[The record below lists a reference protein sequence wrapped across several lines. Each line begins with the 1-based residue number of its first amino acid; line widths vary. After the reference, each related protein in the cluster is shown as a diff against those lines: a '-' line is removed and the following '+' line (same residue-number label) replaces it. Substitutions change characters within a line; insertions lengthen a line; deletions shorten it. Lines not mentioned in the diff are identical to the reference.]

1 MQQKSGWI
9 GDRMKVSLS
18 LRTRFILAVLVLLVV
33 LGSLIM
39 FVIEQREVRA
49 INEEQMSRGFIETK
63 YLFQLNREEFLNY
76 DAAGMEQNI
85 RNQIDDDLIYIVFYN
100 RENRPLAANDFV
112 KQHPEIYEKSHFE
125 NEELQGD
132 YFAGQTRI
140 EDDETDRII
149 RILEIEKPI
158 FVEGSPVRWGSVKI
172 GMSMREAD
180 EEIQATRFRLILI
193 GGLGLLGGIIGSLL
207 LARSITTPLK
217 KLIDGTVRIS
227 KGDFAHTIDVS
238 TRDEIGTLAN
248 SFNDMSQQLLLTKQ
262 RMETANKKLIQAEK
276 LASIGRISASIA
288 HEIRNPL
295 TSVKLNIQK
304 ISESSCWGAIEKGH
318 LEISQEGIG
327 HIEIFIK
334 ELLNFTRVSDLNCDY
349 FAIEQVIESAYKMIS
364 DSLDLKKIQFRREI
378 QEGLPL
384 LYLDGDRMRQ
394 VFLNILRNAAE
405 AVDEK
410 GEITIAV
417 SQSGEGSKKR
427 VRVEIS
433 DDGPGIPEEERENIF
448 EPFYTMKSAGFGLG
462 LANAKKIVEQHN
474 GSIRVIHSKGDG
486 ACFEILI
493 PCEDKNEH
501 NSDY

>member
-1 MQQKSGWI
+1 
-9 GDRMKVSLS
+9 MKVSLS
-18 LRTRFILAVLVLLVV
+18 LRTRFILAVLALLIV

-49 INEEQMSRGFIETK
+49 IKEEQKSRGFIVTK
-63 YLFQLNREEFLNY
+63 YLRQLNLEEFLAY
-76 DAAGMEQNI
+76 DSYGVEENI
-85 RNQIDDDLIYIVFYN
+85 KNQIDENLIYIVFYN
-100 RENRPLAANDFV
+100 RENRPLAANDFI
-112 KQHPEIYEKSHFE
+112 KQHPEIYKKSHFE
-125 NEELQGD
+125 NEELRGE
-132 YFAGQTRI
+132 YFSELKRI
-140 EDDETDRII
+140 KDEETNRII

-180 EEIQATRFRLILI
+180 EEIQATRLRLILI

-207 LARSITTPLK
+207 LARSITRPLK

-227 KGDFAHTIDVS
+227 KGDFAHNIDVS
-238 TRDEIGTLAN
+238 TRDEIGTLAE

-262 RMETANKKLIQAEK
+262 GMETANKRLVQAEK

-295 TSVKLNIQK
+295 TAVKLNIQK
-304 ISESSCWGAIEKGH
+304 ISGSTCWGEIERGH
-318 LEISQEGIG
+318 LEITQEGVG

-349 FAIEQVIESAYKMIS
+349 FPIEQIIESAYKMIS
-364 DSLDLKKIQFRREI
+364 ESLKLKEIQFHKDV

-384 LYLDGDRMRQ
+384 LFVDGDRLRQ
-394 VFLNILRNAAE
+394 VFLNILRNASE
-405 AVDEK
+405 AVDDG

-417 SQSGEGSKKR
+417 SLLGNGSDKAM
-427 VRVEIS
+427 RVEIS
-433 DDGPGIPEEERENIF
+433 DNGPGIPEKERENIF
-448 EPFYTMKSAGFGLG
+448 EPFYTMKSSGFGLG
-462 LANAKKIVEQHN
+462 LANAKKIIEQHN
-474 GSIRVIHSKGDG
+474 GSIRVIHKAGAG

-493 PCEDKNEH
+493 PCEDKK
-501 NSDY
+501 

>member
-1 MQQKSGWI
+1 
-9 GDRMKVSLS
+9 MKVSLS
-18 LRTRFILAVLVLLVV
+18 LRTRFILAVLALLVV

-49 INEEQMSRGFIETK
+49 INEEQMNRGFIETK
-63 YLFQLNREEFLNY
+63 YLFLLNREEFLNY
-76 DAAGMEQNI
+76 EYSGVEENI
-85 RNQIDDDLIYIVFYN
+85 KSQITDDLIYIVFYN
-100 RENRPLAANDFV
+100 RENKPVAANDFV

-125 NEELQGD
+125 NEELQGE
-132 YFAGQTRI
+132 YFSELKRI
-140 EDDETDRII
+140 KEEETNRII
-149 RILEIEKPI
+149 RILEIEKEI
-158 FVEGSPVRWGSVKI
+158 VVEGSSFRWGSIKI

-180 EEIQATRFRLILI
+180 EEIQATRLRLILI

-227 KGDFAHTIDVS
+227 KGDFAHNIDVS
-238 TRDEIGTLAN
+238 TRDEIGTLAE

-262 RMETANKKLIQAEK
+262 RMETANKMLIQAEK

-295 TSVKLNIQK
+295 TAVKLNIQK
-304 ISESSCWGAIEKGH
+304 ISGSSCWSEIERGH
-318 LEISQEGIG
+318 LEITQEGIG

-334 ELLNFTRVSDLNCDY
+334 ELLNFTRVSDLNYDY
-349 FAIEQVIESAYKMIS
+349 FPIEQIIESANKMIS
-364 DSLDLKKIQFRREI
+364 ESLELKKIQFHKDI

-384 LYLDGDRMRQ
+384 LFVDGDRMRQ
-394 VFLNILRNAAE
+394 VFLNILRNASE
-405 AVDEK
+405 AVDEG

-417 SQSGEGSKKR
+417 SLFGDGSDKA
-427 VRVEIS
+427 VCVEIS
-433 DDGPGIPEEERENIF
+433 NNGPVIPEMEKENIF
-448 EPFYTMKSAGFGLG
+448 EPFYTMKSSGYGLG

-474 GSIRVIHSKGDG
+474 GSIRIIHKEGAG

-493 PCEDKNEH
+493 PCEDKNED
-501 NSDY
+501 NIDY

>member
-1 MQQKSGWI
+1 
-9 GDRMKVSLS
+9 MKVPLS

-39 FVIEQREVRA
+39 YVIEQREVRA
-49 INEEQMSRGFIETK
+49 INEEQVSRGFIETK

-76 DAAGMEQNI
+76 DSNGMEENI
-85 RNQIDDDLIYIVFYN
+85 KSQIDDNLIYIVFYN

-112 KQHPEIYEKSHFE
+112 KKHPDIYENSHFE
-125 NEELQGD
+125 SGELQGE
-132 YFAGQTRI
+132 YFSELRKI
-140 EDDETDRII
+140 KDEETNRII

-172 GMSMREAD
+172 GMSMQEAD

-238 TRDEIGTLAN
+238 TRDEIGTLAE

-262 RMETANKKLIQAEK
+262 RMETANKRLIQAEK

-304 ISESSCWGAIEKGH
+304 ISGSNCWGKIEKGH
-318 LEISQEGIG
+318 LEITQEGIG
-327 HIEIFIK
+327 HIETFIK

-349 FAIEQVIESAYKMIS
+349 FQFEQIIDSAHKMIS
-364 DSLDLKKIQFRREI
+364 DSLELKNIQFHKDIPE
-378 QEGLPL
+378 ELPL
-384 LYLDGDRMRQ
+384 LHVDGDRMRQ
-394 VFLNILRNAAE
+394 VLLNILRNASE

-410 GEITIAV
+410 GEIKVTV
-417 SQSGEGSKKR
+417 SLLGDGSDK
-427 VRVEIS
+427 VMRVEIS
-433 DDGPGIPEEERENIF
+433 DNGPGIPEKERENIF
-448 EPFYTMKSAGFGLG
+448 EPFYTMKSSGFGLG

-474 GSIRVIHSKGDG
+474 GSIRVIDKEGAG

-493 PCEDKNEH
+493 PCEDKNE
-501 NSDY
+501 NYTDY

>member
-1 MQQKSGWI
+1 
-9 GDRMKVSLS
+9 MKVSLS
-18 LRTRFILAVLVLLVV
+18 LRTRFILAVLVLLVI

-49 INEEQMSRGFIETK
+49 INEEQRSRGFIETK

-76 DAAGMEQNI
+76 DSNGMEENI
-85 RNQIDDDLIYIVFYN
+85 KSQINDNLIYIVFYN

-112 KQHPEIYEKSHFE
+112 KAHPDIYEKSHFADE
-125 NEELQGD
+125 DLQGQ
-132 YFAGQTRI
+132 YFSELKRI
-140 EDDETDRII
+140 KDEETNRFI

-172 GMSMREAD
+172 GMSMKEAD
-180 EEIQATRFRLILI
+180 EEILATRFRLILI

-217 KLIDGTVRIS
+217 KLIDGTIRIS
-227 KGDFAHTIDVS
+227 KGDFAHTIDVA
-238 TRDEIGTLAN
+238 TRDEIGTLAD
-248 SFNDMSQQLLLTKQ
+248 SFNTMSQQLLLTKQ
-262 RMETANKKLIQAEK
+262 RMEIANKNLLQAEK

-304 ISESSCWGAIEKGH
+304 ISESPCWGEVEKDH
-318 LEISQEGIG
+318 LEITQEGIG
-327 HIEIFIK
+327 HIETFIK
-334 ELLNFTRVSDLNCDY
+334 ELLNFTRFSDLNRD
-349 FAIEQVIESAYKMIS
+349 FFSIEAIIDSTYKMIS
-364 DSLDLKKIQFRREI
+364 DSLELKAIQFRKNI

-384 LYLDGDRMRQ
+384 LFVDGDRMRQ

-405 AVDEK
+405 AVDEG

-417 SQSGEGSKKR
+417 SLLEDGPDKT
-427 VRVEIS
+427 VRVTIV
-433 DDGPGIPEEERENIF
+433 DDGPGIPEKERENIF
-448 EPFYTMKSAGFGLG
+448 EAFYTMKSSGFGLG
-462 LANAKKIVEQHN
+462 LANAKKIVEQHY
-474 GSIRVIHSKGDG
+474 GSIRVVPKEGTG

-493 PCEDKNEH
+493 PCEDKNE
-501 NSDY
+501 NDTDYR